1 MSKPVLMVFSARL
14 DDAARAAVAAAHWP
28 RKDFF
33 ALEDDLGGDVIDDA
47 TLDERRAWRL
57 LRRLAGAP
65 VAKAWLAFCRRGRY
79 DAVLTDGEHI
89 GLPLALLLRLCR
101 RPPRHVTIGHLLTTP
116 AKRAVFRWLR
126 PQGRLDVVLV
136 HATVQAQVAVAEL
149 GLRPEQVRLIPYQV
163 DPAFWAPDGRAP
175 DDLICSAGLEYRD
188 YATLLTA
195 VEGLPVR
202 VVIAAASYWS
212 RHRRPAGDAVLPANV
227 TVTALDYVALRELY
241 ARSRF
246 VAVPLRPV
254 DNQAGITTV
263 LEAMA
268 MGKAVIVTATR
279 GQRDVVRGRLCT
291 TAGPVGAPLGG
302 PAAFGCTGPDAEA
315 ETGLYVPPGDPAAL
329 RAAICYLLDHPAEA
343 MRMGAAGRRV
353 VERWMTL
360 DHFVA
365 RVVAA
370 VRGHEPGTDLG
381 GAEGD
386 PCRLRPV
393 GAP

>member
-1 MSKPVLMVFSARL
+1 MPEPVLLLFSARL
-14 DDAARAAVAAAHWP
+14 DDAARAAVTVGRWP
-28 RKDFF
+28 QKDFF
-33 ALEDDLGGDVIDDA
+33 ALAHALGGEVIDDA
-47 TLDERRAWRL
+47 ALDQRRAWRL

-79 DAVLTDGEHI
+79 AVVFSDGEHI
-89 GLPLALLLRLCR
+89 GLPLALLLRLSR

-116 AKRAVFRWLR
+116 AKRAIFRWLR
-126 PQGRLDVVLV
+126 PQGRLDLVLV
-136 HATVQAQVAVAEL
+136 HAAEQARAAVAEL
-149 GLRPEQVRLIPYQV
+149 GLRPEQVRLVPYQV
-163 DPAFWAPDGRAP
+163 DPTFWAPDGRAP

-188 YATLLTA
+188 YATLLAA

-212 RHRRPAGDAVLPANV
+212 RHRRATDSAALPANV

-246 VAVPLRPV
+246 VVVPLCPV

-268 MGKAVIVTATR
+268 MGKAVVVTATR
-279 GQRDVVRGRLCT
+279 GQRDVVRGRMCT
-291 TAGPVGAPLGG
+291 AAGPVGAPLGG
-302 PAAFGCTGPDAEA
+302 PAAFGCVGPDAEA
-315 ETGLYVPPGDPAAL
+315 ETGLYVPPGDPMAL
-329 RAAICYLLDHPAEA
+329 RAAIRYLLEHPAEA
-343 MRMGAAGRRV
+343 ARMGAAGRRV
-353 VERWMTL
+353 VERWMSL

-370 VRGHEPGTDLG
+370 VHGRGPEADDAEPAVARAFSVSST
-381 GAEGD
+381 
-386 PCRLRPV
+386 P
-393 GAP
+393 

>member
-1 MSKPVLMVFSARL
+1 MSKSVLMVFSARL
-14 DDAARAAVAAAHWP
+14 DDAARAAVAAGRWP

-33 ALEDDLGGDVIDDA
+33 ALADALGGEVIDDA

-57 LRRLAGAP
+57 LRRLVGAP
-65 VAKAWLAFCRRGRY
+65 ATKAWLAFCRRGRY
-79 DAVLTDGEHI
+79 AAVLTDGEHI
-89 GLPLALLLRLCR
+89 GLPLALLLRLSR

-126 PQGRLDVVLV
+126 PQSRLDLVLV
-136 HATVQAQVAVAEL
+136 HAAEQARAAVAEL
-149 GLRPEQVRLIPYQV
+149 GLRPEQVRLVPYQV
-163 DPAFWAPDGRAP
+163 DPAFWAPDGRP
-175 DDLICSAGLEYRD
+175 PEDLICSAGLEYRD
-188 YATLLTA
+188 YATLLAA
-195 VEGLPVR
+195 VAGLSVR

-212 RHRRPAGDAVLPANV
+212 RHRRPAGDAALPPNV
-227 TVTALDYVALRELY
+227 TVIALDYMALRELY

-246 VAVPLRPV
+246 VVVPLRSV
-254 DNQAGITTV
+254 DNQAGVTTV

-279 GQRDVVRGRLCT
+279 GQRDVVHGRLCT
-291 TAGPVGAPLGG
+291 AAGPIGAPLGG
-302 PAAFGCTGPDAEA
+302 PAAFGCMGPEAEA

-343 MRMGAAGRRV
+343 ARMGAAGRRV
-353 VERWMTL
+353 VEQWMSL

-370 VRGHEPGTDLG
+370 VRGREPEAGPG
-381 GAEGD
+381 GA
-386 PCRLRPV
+386 
-393 GAP
+393 GAARAVAAL